1 MRPSEIAKDFYPAS
15 NQCKDCI
22 FFPKCD
28 EYPFD
33 ESGCKD
39 FKDKSLFIEMPCKV
53 GEDVWLLKDCGD
65 FSCGIEGGC
74 RSSYCSVDCYWYNRK
89 YTADWKV
96 VCHTVESTVDAAKLL
111 INYKNAIFA
120 TREEAEAALAERMKK
135 DA

>member
-39 FKDKSLFIEMPCKV
+39 FKDRSRFVELPCKV
-53 GEDVWLLKDCGD
+53 GDTVWFTTYGHIPTCTEVNKISCNIGTNGLHSYFETQD
-65 FSCGIEGGC
+65 FTGNTDYFHGEAFG
-74 RSSYCSVDCYWYNRK
+74 K
-89 YTADWKV
+89 
-96 VCHTVESTVDAAKLL
+96 TVFL
-111 INYKNAIFA
+111 
-120 TREEAEAALAERMKK
+120 TREEAEAALSERMIHN
-135 DA
+135 A